1 MPALPPS
8 AIPPDEKRLQSA
20 NTHRQFVENG
30 AYPETRKMLMQ
41 QHASRAAKYEY
52 LKPGA
57 NQQAFNFESGKRVH
71 SVYDAVAKEA
81 ATKESTVRMVRA
93 HPPRVLIIL
102 IPLLFFN
109 SRYAMTT
116 RALRRTQVMMDGRW
130 RMMSN

>member
-8 AIPPDEKRLQSA
+8 VIPAAEKRLQSA

-52 LKPGA
+52 LKPGGE
-57 NQQAFNFESGKRVH
+57 QHAFDFAGGKRVH

-81 ATKESTVRMVRA
+81 AARESTVRMVRSR
-93 HPPRVLIIL
+93 PPC
-102 IPLLFFN
+102 
-109 SRYAMTT
+109 
-116 RALRRTQVMMDGRW
+116 ALPTHLPSPPISNW
-130 RMMSN
+130 RERCLCICVQ

>member
-8 AIPPDEKRLQSA
+8 AIPEEAKRLQSA

-41 QHASRAAKYEY
+41 QHATRAAKYEY

-57 NQQAFNFESGKRVH
+57 DQHAFVNFVEGKRVH

-81 ATKESTVRMVRA
+81 ATKASTVRMVRPR
-93 HPPRVLIIL
+93 PPRALVIL
-102 IPLLFFN
+102 TSCVI
-109 SRYAMTT
+109 
-116 RALRRTQVMMDGRW
+116 
-130 RMMSN
+130 